1 MSYKSKGKCVHKK
14 DTGVKVGCTK
24 RDVNLFE
31 NINEPMLKSL
41 NSEKIFDINFS
52 GLPSKNGD
60 KISIIGKSMADVYEL
75 YNRLHNWLENNNI
88 AHKIATKKRV
98 TNNNYEQS
106 KKLVTIY
113 VPDNIDIKKLLIKIE
128 YLLKGYT
135 GWNNIKTPFNGYEHY
150 SNGIYFRNDRNEYG
164 EYIPTSQIRETN
176 NMENKIK
183 GGKADKMSV
192 KDIADKFGVTVAQIN
207 KELNMGKKIEHEHT
221 TNMSKAIEI
230 AMDHLSEF
238 PDYYTRLAKMEK
250 EAEKH
255 AKTLQVNE
263 DTKPL
268 IKRLIR
274 ENLFKNKKKS
284 IITESLVT
292 GKTIINVD
300 IQPEYQDYITF
311 DVNEWVRFI
320 NKSTKTN
327 KIIFLFNGE
336 DTLGMIS
343 QHDYYYWLNKLGIK
357 SSVLD
362 NAIFYDK
369 GYAFFRYCMDNSIDE
384 QNIADFVRFM
394 IKHDINDSREMD
406 EHMWYAFMEET
417 NHTLSDVKELLENS
431 DDMINIP
438 DLVDFIQNYD
448 NIVLTGGGVNECLK
462 EVEIALLAIDKPFN
476 VLHEFTY

>member
-75 YNRLHNWLENNNI
+75 YNRLHNWLENHNI

-176 NMENKIK
+176 NMENSIK
-183 GGKADKMSV
+183 GGKADKLTA
-192 KDIADKFGVTVAQIN
+192 KEIADKFDVSVSKIN
-207 KELNMGKKIEHEHT
+207 KQIEKGIKVELEHT
-221 TNMSKAIEI
+221 DDEKKAREI
-230 AMDHLSEF
+230 SMDHLTEF
-238 PDYYTRLAKMEK
+238 PDYYDRLEKMEK
-250 EAEKH
+250 EGSKEWKSGE
-255 AKTLQVNE
+255 TNE
-263 DTKPL
+263 NTKNL

-274 ENLFKNKKKS
+274 ENLKF
-284 IITESLVT
+284 
-292 GKTIINVD
+292 
-300 IQPEYQDYITF
+300 
-311 DVNEWVRFI
+311 
-320 NKSTKTN
+320 
-327 KIIFLFNGE
+327 
-336 DTLGMIS
+336 
-343 QHDYYYWLNKLGIK
+343 
-357 SSVLD
+357 
-362 NAIFYDK
+362 
-369 GYAFFRYCMDNSIDE
+369 
-384 QNIADFVRFM
+384 
-394 IKHDINDSREMD
+394 
-406 EHMWYAFMEET
+406 
-417 NHTLSDVKELLENS
+417 
-431 DDMINIP
+431 
-438 DLVDFIQNYD
+438 
-448 NIVLTGGGVNECLK
+448 
-462 EVEIALLAIDKPFN
+462 
-476 VLHEFTY
+476 